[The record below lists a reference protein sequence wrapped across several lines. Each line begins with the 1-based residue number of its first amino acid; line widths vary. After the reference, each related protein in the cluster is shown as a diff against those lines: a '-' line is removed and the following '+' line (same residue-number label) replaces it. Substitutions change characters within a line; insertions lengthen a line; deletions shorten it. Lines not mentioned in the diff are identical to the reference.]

1 VPGVLIVIKGLGRG
15 GAEQLLLS
23 GVPYLDTAS
32 YRYQFAYLLP
42 WKDSLVPELT
52 GAGFAVHCLEGAR
65 GPGWAGRL
73 RALVRREGIG
83 LVHVHS
89 PVAAAGV
96 RAVAGRRTRV
106 VYTEHNL

>member
-42 WKDSLVPELT
+42 WKDSLVPR
-52 GAGFAVHCLEGAR
+52 AHR
-65 GPGWAGRL
+65 GRVR
-73 RALVRREGIG
+73 RAL
-83 LVHVHS
+83 
-89 PVAAAGV
+89 P
-96 RAVAGRRTRV
+96 
-106 VYTEHNL
+106 